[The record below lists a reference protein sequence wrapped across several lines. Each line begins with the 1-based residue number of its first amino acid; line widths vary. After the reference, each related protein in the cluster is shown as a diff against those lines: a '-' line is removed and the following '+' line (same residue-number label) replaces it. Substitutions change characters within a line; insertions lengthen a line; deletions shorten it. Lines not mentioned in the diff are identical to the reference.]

1 MKKIILIGDSIRMG
15 YDKYVKDALCNV
27 AEVFYPSENCKFA
40 VYTLRFLGEW
50 KKKEEWPTDID
61 LVHFNIGLWDLAE
74 MDGEGP
80 FTPVE
85 HYKTL
90 IGRIARRIKR
100 LFPGAKIVF
109 ATSTSV
115 IEEKYGP
122 TFFRKNSVI
131 EQFNEAAREA
141 LADTDV
147 IINDLYL
154 ASVRIPVEYRSDMT
168 HFNTPKGTEY
178 MGKRVVSVICRELDI
193 SPAEVNLESFD
204 PEAYT
209 DENIGY

>member
-1 MKKIILIGDSIRMG
+1 MKKIVLIGDSIRMG
-15 YDKYVKDALCNV
+15 YDKYVKEALSGV
-27 AEVFYPSENCKFA
+27 ADVYYPSENCKFA
-40 VYTLRFLGEW
+40 VYTLRFLGDW
-50 KKKEEWPTDID
+50 KKNGEWPTDID
-61 LVHFNIGLWDLAE
+61 LVHFNAGLWDLAE
-74 MDGEGP
+74 MDGGGP

-85 HYKTL
+85 YYKVL
-90 IGRIARRIKR
+90 IGRIAKRIRR
-100 LFPGAKIVF
+100 LFPTAKIVF

-131 EQFNEAAREA
+131 EEFNKAAIEA
-141 LADTDV
+141 LRDTDV
-147 IINDLYL
+147 VINDLYL
-154 ASVRIPVEYRSDMT
+154 ASVRIPPEYRSDMT

-178 MGKRVVSVICRELDI
+178 MGKRVVSVICRELGI
-193 SPAEVNLESFD
+193 SPTDINLESFD